1 MDFRILGPLEALDQ
15 GQAIR
20 LGGEKQRALLA
31 ALLLHANEMLSLD
44 QLIDE
49 LWGDRPP
56 ATAAKA
62 VQVHVSRLRKALGSG
77 EGGGREAVIAT
88 RDHGYALVLDPE
100 RLDAGQ
106 FERLVAE
113 GRAEVE
119 AERPEQ
125 AVAAL
130 EQALSLWRGP
140 PLADLAY
147 EPFVQREASRLV
159 ELRLSALETLVDARL
174 ALGRHAEVIG
184 DLNGLIEE
192 HPYRER
198 LRGQLM
204 LALYRS
210 ERQADALQAYQQARR
225 ALVEELGIEP
235 GERLRD
241 LERAIL
247 AQDPSLGLIVEE
259 ESAPK
264 TGTEPPD
271 TGFVGRGPEL
281 EELLAGLD
289 DAFAGRGRLFL
300 LSGEPG
306 IGKSRLADELLARAA
321 ARGALA
327 LVGRAWEAG
336 GAPAYWAWV
345 QALDAYV
352 RDTES
357 AALRAQLGSGAGDI
371 AQIVPELRER
381 FPDLPAPSA
390 PESEAARFRLFAATS
405 AFLRSAS
412 ASRPIVLVLDD
423 LHAADAP
430 SLLLLRFLARELA
443 SARMLVLGAYRDV
456 DPLPSDQL
464 TELLAELAREPVTR
478 RLPLTGL
485 SEGEVAEYVERTA
498 SDSAPPELAE
508 TLHEETEGNPLF
520 VGEIVRLNSAEGA
533 RSEALAIPQSI
544 RDVIARRLGYLPEEC
559 NRVLVLASV
568 LGREF
573 TIDAL
578 ARLADVGDD
587 QLLDM
592 LHEPMAARVVSDI
605 TGESG
610 RLGFE
615 HVLIRETL
623 YDELTGA
630 RRVQLHRGALE
641 ALETLY
647 GAEAAPHH
655 AELAHHCMAGREFEK
670 GRRYATSAADHAI
683 AQLAYEEAARLYSMA
698 VEAFDSKPSA
708 RRTRCELLLALGD
721 AHARAGEMDRAREA
735 FLGAA
740 DMARSL
746 GLAEGLARAAL
757 GYGGR
762 FTYAR
767 AGDSL
772 LVSLLEEALAAL
784 PDTDSEI
791 RAMLLARLA
800 GALRAEPSVDRR
812 AALSTGAVEMAR
824 RLGRPTTLAF
834 ALESAFAGISPD
846 DTEAWLAAGDEL
858 VRVAQDAGDREREF
872 FGQQHGLGA
881 LMVLGDIPAADT
893 RLAAMAEI
901 ADELRQPTQRR
912 ALAVTL
918 TMRALFAG
926 RFEEAGRLVDD
937 ALEVGPDAPGHDPVW
952 FWVVHVQ
959 AWALAREQGRLEEV
973 VQDVE
978 RLVEAHPAVSRL
990 QVVLASLYS
999 ELGSAGAR
1007 EQFDALAHDGFKGV
1021 AFDSEWLFQISLLSQ
1036 VCVSLGDEASAD
1048 TLYSLLL
1055 PYADCNVLAYPEL
1068 SLGSVARYLGLLAGA
1083 LSRWPEAERL
1093 FQAAIDAN
1101 TQMGAQPWALLA
1113 ERDYAQMLL
1122 DREGAVTSRS
1132 RGGR

>member
-15 GQAIR
+15 GRAIR

-31 ALLLHANEMLSLD
+31 VLLLHANETLSLD

-56 ATAAKA
+56 ATAAKT

-77 EGGGREAVIAT
+77 SDTETVITTRE
-88 RDHGYALVLDPE
+88 HGYALVLDPE
-100 RLDAGQ
+100 RLDAGR

-119 AERPEQ
+119 AGQPKQ

-130 EQALSLWRGP
+130 EQALSLWRGA

-147 EPFVQREASRLV
+147 EPFVQREAARLE

-184 DLNGLIEE
+184 DLTGLIEE

-210 ERQADALQAYQQARR
+210 ERQADALQAFQQARR

-259 ESAPK
+259 ESALE
-264 TGTEPPD
+264 TGTEPWD
-271 TGFVGRGPEL
+271 TGFVGRRPEL

-289 DAFAGRGRLFL
+289 DASAGRGRLFL

-321 ARGALA
+321 ARGALT

-336 GAPAYWAWV
+336 GAPAYWPWV
-345 QALDAYV
+345 QALSAYV
-352 RDTES
+352 RETDSE
-357 AALRAQLGSGAGDI
+357 ALREQLGTGAADL
-371 AQIVPELRER
+371 AQIVPEVRER
-381 FPDLPAPSA
+381 FPDLPEPSA
-390 PESEAARFRLFAATS
+390 PESEEVRFRLFAATS

-412 ASRPIVLVLDD
+412 QSRPIVLFVDD

-443 SARMLVLGAYRDV
+443 TAPLLVLGAYRDV
-456 DPLPSDQL
+456 DPLPSEHL
-464 TELLAELAREPVTR
+464 TALLAEVAREPVTR

-485 SEGEVAEYVERTA
+485 AEHEVAEYVEHTLA
-498 SDSAPPELAE
+498 DSAPEELAR
-508 TLHEETEGNPLF
+508 TLYAETEGNPLF
-520 VGEIVRLNSAEGA
+520 VGEIVRLGSAEGA
-533 RSEALAIPQSI
+533 RSEDLVIPQSV
-544 RDVIARRLGYLPEEC
+544 RDVIARRLTYLPEEC

-573 TIDAL
+573 SIDAL

-587 QLLDM
+587 QLLDT
-592 LHEPMAARVVSDI
+592 LHEAMAARVVTDFPD
-605 TGESG
+605 ESG
-610 RLGFE
+610 RLGFA
-615 HVLIRETL
+615 HTLIRETL
-623 YDELTGA
+623 YDGLTGA

-641 ALETLY
+641 ALEGLY
-647 GAEAAPHH
+647 GEMPAHH
-655 AELAHHCMAGREFEK
+655 AQLARHCMAGREFEK
-670 GRRYATSAADHAI
+670 GLRYATSAADRAV

-698 VEAFDSKPSA
+698 VDAFDAQPSSQP
-708 RRTRCELLLALGD
+708 TRCRLLLALGE
-721 AHARAGEMDRAREA
+721 AHARAGDMDRARAA

-740 DMARSL
+740 DAARRL
-746 GLAEGLARAAL
+746 GLAEELARAAL

-762 FTYAR
+762 FAYAR
-767 AGDSL
+767 AGDSRL
-772 LVSLLEEALAAL
+772 LPLLEEALARL
-784 PDTDSEI
+784 PDADSEI

-800 GALRAEPSVDRR
+800 GARRAEPSVDRR
-812 AALSTGAVEMAR
+812 VALSSDAVQMAR
-824 RLGRPTTLAF
+824 RLGKPTTLAY
-834 ALESAFAGISPD
+834 ALESTFAGVSPD
-846 DTEAWLAAGDEL
+846 DTESWLATGDEL
-858 VRVAQDAGDREREF
+858 VSVAQDAGDREREF
-872 FGQQHGLGA
+872 FGHQHGLGA
-881 LMVLGDIPAADT
+881 LMVTGDIGAADT
-893 RLAAMAEI
+893 RLAAMADI
-901 ADELRQPTQRR
+901 AEELGQPTQRR
-912 ALAVTL
+912 ALAVTR
-918 TMRALFAG
+918 TMRSLFAG
-926 RFEEAGRLVDD
+926 DLEEADRLIAE
-937 ALEVGPDAPGHDPVW
+937 ALEVGPGAPGHDPVW

-959 AWALAREQGRLEEV
+959 AWALAREQGRLVDV
-973 VQDVE
+973 VQDIE
-978 RLVEAHPAVSRL
+978 RLVDDHPTVTCLQAVR
-990 QVVLASLYS
+990 ASISS
-999 ELGSAGAR
+999 ELGSADAR
-1007 EQFDALAHDGFKGV
+1007 EQFDLLAHDGFQRV
-1021 AFDSEWLFQISLLSQ
+1021 AFDSEWLFQLSLLSQ
-1036 VCVSLGDEASAD
+1036 VCVSLGDEAAAD
-1048 TLYSLLL
+1048 ALYSLLL

-1068 SLGSVARYLGLLAGA
+1068 SLGSAARYLGLLASS
-1083 LSRWPEAERL
+1083 LSRWAEAERL

-1101 TQMGAQPWALLA
+1101 TRMGAQPWLSHT
-1113 ERDYAQMLL
+1113 EHDYAQMLL
-1122 DREGAVTSRS
+1122 DRDGAVT
-1132 RGGR
+1132 